1 MIGQQLQSMFREEV
15 LIRMAGHGI
24 VRDATGQ
31 IDEGQQG
38 AFQLVLLLGPFL
50 LSLQLKHSSQNDP
63 AKQVTPCQS
72 SAQKPLVAPRP
83 D

>member
-31 IDEGQQG
+31 IDEVR
-38 AFQLVLLLGPFL
+38 ASKEPFNSSFCL
-50 LSLQLKHSSQNDP
+50 APFSFLSS
-63 AKQVTPCQS
+63 
-72 SAQKPLVAPRP
+72 
-83 D
+83 